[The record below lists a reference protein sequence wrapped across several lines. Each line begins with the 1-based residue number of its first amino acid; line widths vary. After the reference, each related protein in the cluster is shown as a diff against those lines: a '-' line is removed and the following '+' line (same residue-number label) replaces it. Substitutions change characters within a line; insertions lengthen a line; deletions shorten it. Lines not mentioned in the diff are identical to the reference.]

1 MSSELAK
8 QIISM
13 INYHGGQEININ
25 EALNNSNEIDETQ
38 LRELIERSNATHA
51 FTTKYDNLT
60 QQIDKLNVI
69 KLITPDWLLDSI
81 DKNKVINDDIE
92 QYNPKYLLD
101 YNDNKSILNE
111 YEQKEQER
119 MEKEAVAEKQQ
130 DESNDLALNN
140 STLQNKKIDILE
152 NVKTQI
158 ILDDFNDNKE
168 ETTVTNITNNN
179 PPPMPIL
186 IDTINEN
193 LATEAPITPTK
204 AKNKRS
210 KPNPTNTITTT
221 TASLNDMNEI
231 FQSVIGGDSIEED
244 ANKQKIPVYLNM
256 TKPLNRIQFPSTN
269 CVFDEDSTSQDT
281 YFIQENSH
289 LIQFDC
295 CLLGCVFHLKP
306 SESYY
311 TPDCLNDWQKVI
323 ERFGGK
329 VATDYQLAPIK
340 TGTTIKAINQQQEIT
355 HVLCPNRITE
365 TYKKAMED
373 RKRVVTPYWLEDVL
387 QEQKLRPPW
396 LAYHFPSPYEFKD
409 GPLTNHVITL
419 HGFTGKEK
427 LILKTLIWLLNGKY
441 SSHLSNINSF
451 LISKNSDGI
460 KVEKA
465 KQWKINVVNGI
476 WINELYLGNL
486 KCLIDPL
493 DERYKN
499 LNVNHFGF
507 EPAFVAEFM
516 DQWKQLIKLPIER
529 IREAN
534 TMNGNSNSNSPFKQI
549 NNRSPLKRYNR
560 SLSGSPTNEMNPAKS
575 MKTDNDIDMTT
586 SNDLTAQSI
595 SWIKPQSSIPI
606 VLFTGFDPNDLIQ
619 YQRDVIG
626 LGGILAK
633 QVGQTTHL
641 IVDRIERTAKLLK
654 CISTVD
660 HIVHIKWLIESKLNG
675 KFLDPMN
682 FQIKDDRFEKHY
694 SCCLKDSLLRAKQN
708 KPLFSGYFFYM
719 SPSVRPSYGDLED
732 MIRSAGGVVLRDVPT
747 LQKFSEPFQD
757 DRTTVSFDFF
767 IQDLKSFNFIFKLIF
782 FLFVEGFNKQIYFN
796 RITK

>member
-1 MSSELAK
+1 MPFELSK

-13 INYHGGQEININ
+13 VNYYGGQEININ
-25 EALNNSNEIDETQ
+25 EIVNNADEINDNQ
-38 LRELIERSNATHA
+38 LRETIEKSTATHA
-51 FTTKYDNLT
+51 FTIKYDNLSEKL
-60 QQIDKLNVI
+60 DKLNI
-69 KLITPDWLLDSI
+69 LKLITPDWLLDSI
-81 DKNKVINDDIE
+81 DKNQVINENIE
-92 QYNPKYLLD
+92 KYNPKYLLD

-111 YEQKEQER
+111 YEKKELER
-119 MEKEAVAEKQQ
+119 KEKEAAAENQ
-130 DESNDLALNN
+130 ESNSLSLNT
-140 STLQNKKIDILE
+140 STIQNKKIDILE

-158 ILDDFNDNKE
+158 ILDDFANENKE
-168 ETTVTNITNNN
+168 ETTNLTVNNINVNNVNNN
-179 PPPMPIL
+179 NLQNPIL

-193 LATEAPITPTK
+193 MTTDAPITPTK

-210 KPNPTNTITTT
+210 KPNQTTTPTTTTT

-231 FQSVIGGDSIEED
+231 FQSVIGGDSMDDDNE
-244 ANKQKIPVYLNM
+244 NTHKIPIYLTM

-289 LIQFDC
+289 LINFDC

-311 TPDCLNDWQKVI
+311 TPDCLNDWQRVI

-355 HVLCPNRITE
+355 HVLCPNRLSE
-365 TYKKAMED
+365 TYKKAIED
-373 RKRVVTPYWLEDVL
+373 RKRVVTAYWLEDVL
-387 QEQKLRPPW
+387 QDQKLRPPW

-419 HGFTGKEK
+419 HGFVGKEK

-451 LISKNSDGI
+451 LISKNSEGI

-465 KQWKINVVNGI
+465 KQWKINIVNGI
-476 WINELYLGNL
+476 WLNELYLGNL

-507 EPAFVAEFM
+507 DPAFVAEFM
-516 DQWKQLIKLPIER
+516 DQWKQLIKLPVER

-534 TMNGNSNSNSPFKQI
+534 TINGNGNSSNSPFKQL

-560 SLSGSPTNEMNPAKS
+560 SLSGSPTNEINSAKS
-575 MKTDNDIDMTT
+575 MKTDNEIEMTA
-586 SNDLTAQSI
+586 SNEMNNNQSI
-595 SWIKPQSSIPI
+595 SWMKPQSSIPI
-606 VLFTGFDPNDLIQ
+606 VLFTGFDPNAVVQ

-660 HIVHIKWLIESKLNG
+660 YIVHISWLIDSKLNG
-675 KFLDPMN
+675 KFLDPLKY
-682 FQIKDDRFEKHY
+682 QIKDERFEKHY
-694 SCCLKDSLLRAKQN
+694 SCCLKDSLFRAKQN

-719 SPSVRPSYGDLED
+719 SPSVRPSYTDLEE
-732 MIRSAGGVVLRDVPT
+732 MIRSAGGVVLKDVPV

-757 DRTTVSFDFF
+757 DRATV
-767 IQDLKSFNFIFKLIF
+767 KNNFS
-782 FLFVEGFNKQIYFN
+782 
-796 RITK
+796 

>member
-1 MSSELAK
+1 MPFELSK

-13 INYHGGQEININ
+13 ISYYGGQEISVN
-25 EALNNSNEIDETQ
+25 EILNNTNEINETQ
-38 LRELIERSNATHA
+38 LREIIDKSTATHA
-51 FTTKYDNLT
+51 FTTNYDDLT
-60 QQIDKLNVI
+60 EKLDKLNML

-81 DKNKVINDDIE
+81 DRNEIINEDIE
-92 QYNPKYLLD
+92 KYNPKYLLD
-101 YNDNKSILNE
+101 YKDNKLIQNE
-111 YEQKEQER
+111 YEQKELER
-119 MEKEAVAEKQQ
+119 KDKEAAAEKQNQ
-130 DESNDLALNN
+130 ESNDLKLNN
-140 STLQNKKIDILE
+140 STLQIKKIDILE

-158 ILDDFNDNKE
+158 ILDNFNENKDALTASTVINNNNNNNDND
-168 ETTVTNITNNN
+168 NNDSNNN
-179 PPPMPIL
+179 PPHMPIL

-193 LATEAPITPTK
+193 STTETPITPTK
-204 AKNKRS
+204 TKNKRS
-210 KPNPTNTITTT
+210 KPNPTTTPT
-221 TASLNDMNEI
+221 TATASLNDMNEI
-231 FQSVIGGDSIEED
+231 FQSVISGDTMEED
-244 ANKQKIPVYLNM
+244 ENSHKIPIYLNM
-256 TKPLNRIQFPSTN
+256 TKPLNKIQFPSTN

-311 TPDCLNDWQKVI
+311 TSDCLNDWQQVI

-355 HVLCPNRITE
+355 HVLCPNRLSE

-419 HGFTGKEK
+419 HGFNGKEK

-534 TMNGNSNSNSPFKQI
+534 TINGNSNTNSPFKQI

-560 SLSGSPTNEMNPAKS
+560 SLSGSPTSEMNAAKS
-575 MKTDNDIDMTT
+575 IKTDNQIEMIT
-586 SNDLTAQSI
+586 SNDSTLQSI
-595 SWIKPQSSIPI
+595 SWLKPQSLIPI

-619 YQRDVIG
+619 YQREVIG

-660 HIVHIKWLIESKLNG
+660 YIVHIRWLIDSKLNG

-682 FQIKDDRFEKHY
+682 YQIKDDRFEKHY

-719 SPSVRPSYGDLED
+719 SPSVRPSYADLDE

-747 LQKFSEPFQD
+747 VQKFVEPFQD
-757 DRTTVSFDFF
+757 DRATVSFFWFF
-767 IQDLKSFNFIFKLIF
+767 KNSSQLLLIIFC
-782 FLFVEGFNKQIYFN
+782 
-796 RITK
+796 